1 MKSCSL
7 NDCRLSNW
15 EKFTR
20 FMWGFVIINTLA
32 LSQLTSPESRTAGL
46 TSLGVH
52 LGMAALQISGAG
64 VVWIID

>member
-1 MKSCSL
+1 
-7 NDCRLSNW
+7 
-15 EKFTR
+15 
-20 FMWGFVIINTLA
+20 MWGFVIINTLA